1 MISRLKRRLPDLQDE
16 QLLQDLIDSAAGMIC
31 AYTGRERV
39 PLPLEAVQLEIACII
54 FNRMGME
61 GENAHSEGSVTH
73 SADSLPEFVR
83 RQLNPFR
90 LAKAVG
96 ACV

>member
-1 MISRLKRRLPDLQDE
+1 MISKLKRRLPDCGDE

-31 AYTGRERV
+31 AYTGRDCV
-39 PLPLEAVQLEIACII
+39 PPALEAAQIETACII

-61 GENAHSEGSVTH
+61 GESAHTEGSVSH
-73 SADSLPEFVR
+73 NAESLPEFVK

-90 LAKAVG
+90 LAKAVR
-96 ACV
+96 A